1 MSYIEVGKTEGTL
14 LVGGTGDKSKGWFI
28 EASLKMEEIL
38 KLVSEFIKEKQS
50 KKEWVAGKDLVQ
62 YAGDYFNED
71 EYIAAVPVKIATKSP
86 VSNETK
92 MILLVIFFISA
103 FQIFKE

>member
-1 MSYIEVGKTEGTL
+1 
-14 LVGGTGDKSKGWFI
+14 
-28 EASLKMEEIL
+28 MEEIL

-71 EYIAAVPVKIATKSP
+71 EYVAAVKTNVASGSIRAQGRLNGKVSSPYSLDKTKDF
-86 VSNETK
+86 TK
-92 MILLVIFFISA
+92 LFGALSKKDL
-103 FQIFKE
+103 QKYK